1 MDTSELRGTVEQW
14 QDEGRTALLVGGDTE
29 VYGAIAVADRPR
41 PHAREALQRLR
52 QAGVHRITM
61 LTGDNERTARS
72 VARELGVDE
81 YRAGLL
87 PEQKVGAVQELLA
100 ARGRVAMVGDGVND
114 APALA
119 IATIGVAMGAAGSD
133 TAIETADIALMGD
146 DLGRLA
152 FVVGLSRR
160 ALRIIRANIAFA
172 LAVKALVIGLTLLG
186 LTSLWL
192 AILADTGAT
201 LLVVANSMRLLR
213 YQPWDGTDGP
223 APTSV
228 AAANSE
234 AGAAA
239 V

>member
-1 MDTSELRGTVEQW
+1 
-14 QDEGRTALLVGGDTE
+14 
-29 VYGAIAVADRPR
+29 
-41 PHAREALQRLR
+41 
-52 QAGVHRITM
+52 
-61 LTGDNERTARS
+61 
-72 VARELGVDE
+72 
-81 YRAGLL
+81 
-87 PEQKVGAVQELLA
+87 
-100 ARGRVAMVGDGVND
+100 
-114 APALA
+114 
-119 IATIGVAMGAAGSD
+119 MGAAGSD

-152 FVVGLSRR
+152 FVIGLSRR

-172 LAVKALVIGLTLLG
+172 LAVKALVIGLTFLG

-213 YQPWDGTDGP
+213 YQPWDGRDGP

-228 AAANSE
+228 AAANTE